1 MLNHPAIPSNP
12 CLWSLHR
19 LLDMGQRWLDHT
31 ESRQDYEQLE
41 EFIYELELKICE
53 LSQTTEHLQ
62 RCFEATYEQQR

>member
-19 LLDMGQRWLDHT
+19 LLDIGNRWRDHADT
-31 ESRQDYEQLE
+31 RQDFE
-41 EFIYELELKICE
+41 EIEAFIYELEIKINE

-62 RCFEATYEQQR
+62 RCFEATYEQQ